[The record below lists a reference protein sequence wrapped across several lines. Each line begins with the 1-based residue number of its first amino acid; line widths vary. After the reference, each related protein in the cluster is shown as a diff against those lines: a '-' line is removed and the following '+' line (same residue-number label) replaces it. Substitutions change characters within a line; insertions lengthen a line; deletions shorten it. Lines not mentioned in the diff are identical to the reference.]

1 MTSHTI
7 SFDSKKS
14 FDFHKEYPNLSPAF
28 IHELA
33 IDLTR
38 KCLNSLDGSLN
49 NDVATKLFNSV
60 NSLIKSNNET
70 KKQLLDNQSFLSA
83 EYKNQINHLNN
94 QKLDEIKKA
103 IDDTAFTKLNSIV
116 ASDNAKLEETLNKI
130 KTFIGKLENSTTK
143 GAFSEE
149 IMLNTLT
156 TKFKTAEIEN
166 VSKTKE
172 SCDFKFMRKDKPTIL
187 IENKC
192 YSQNVPK
199 IEVEKFLR
207 DTDLNNCSGILL
219 SQTSGICNKNHF
231 QMDLHN
237 GNILVYIH
245 DVNYNSE
252 LVENA
257 VNMIDHVKSALQNIV
272 GNNSENILID
282 NNTLNEI
289 NKEFQQVIQQKLIL
303 SKCVKDFQVKLQKE
317 IDDIKMPNLFEIL
330 SKHFAFSNDITI
342 ICKYCKKIQKNQ
354 QALSAHLRGSG
365 ECAIKKQLE
374 EKEEKSNTADDHH
387 SNISEIKV
395 ESQTELLPPPPP
407 VKKTIQK
414 KTINTT
420 SNSKESD
427 KK

>member
-1 MTSHTI
+1 MTSFNI

-14 FDFHKEYPNLSPAF
+14 FEFHKEYPNLSPAF

-33 IDLTR
+33 IDLTK
-38 KCLNSLDGSLN
+38 KCLSNLDGSLN

-70 KKQLLDNQSFLSA
+70 KKQLLDNQSFLST
-83 EYKNQINHLNN
+83 EYKNQITHLNT

-103 IDDTAFTKLNSIV
+103 IDETAFNKLNSIV
-116 ASDNAKLEETLNKI
+116 ASDNTKLDETLNKI
-130 KTFIGKLENSTTK
+130 KLFISKLENSTTK

-149 IMLNTLT
+149 IMLNILT
-156 TKFKTAEIEN
+156 SKFKTAEIEN

-172 SCDFKFMRKDKPTIL
+172 SCDFKFLRKDKPTIL

-207 DTDLNNCSGILL
+207 DIDLNNCSGILL

-237 GNILVYIH
+237 GNIIIYIH
-245 DVNYNSE
+245 DVNYNAE

-257 VNMIDHVKSALQNIV
+257 VHMIDHVKLSLQNII
-272 GNNSENILID
+272 GNNSENVIID
-282 NNTLNEI
+282 NTTLNEI
-289 NKEFQQVIQQKLIL
+289 NKEFQQIIQQKQIL

-317 IDDIKMPNLFEIL
+317 IDDIKMPNLFNIL

-342 ICKYCKKIQKNQ
+342 VCKYCKKIQKNQ
-354 QALSAHLRGSG
+354 QALSAHLRGNG
-365 ECAIKKQLE
+365 ECAIKKL
-374 EKEEKSNTADDHH
+374 TDD
-387 SNISEIKV
+387 K
-395 ESQTELLPPPPP
+395 QTESNSSEPIIDNIPTTVVDNIPTTVP
-407 VKKTIQK
+407 VIKKTIQK
-414 KTINTT
+414 KNIISNTST
-420 SNSKESD
+420 TNT
-427 KK
+427 